1 MTIQNQ
7 IFDQLLTIIPDLQ
20 TRNKAGNSQLE
31 SQTMMDLNLDILEKK
46 SNISLIALSH
56 YYKHQSGD
64 MIADPDMEILV
75 NFEQNTATARTY
87 QDCFGYQNVM
97 PSGEVDVALEKSLNE
112 FLVIWLDNNIGYGH
126 KID

>member
-7 IFDQLLTIIPDLQ
+7 IFDQLQTIIPDLQ

-46 SNISLIALSH
+46 SSISLIALSH

-75 NFEQNTATARTY
+75 NFEHRIATARTY
-87 QDCFGYQNVM
+87 QDSFGYQDVRS
-97 PSGEVDVALEKSLNE
+97 SGEVDSDLEHSLNE
-112 FLVIWLDNNIGYGH
+112 FLIIWLNNSISYGH